1 MRLAGH
7 VARRWRK
14 DMHTGF
20 GGKPVGMRLLVRH
33 RRRWENNTEGNVDK
47 WDGRVWTGLNWLRV
61 GTSGG
66 LL

>member
-1 MRLAGH
+1 MWH
-7 VARRWRK
+7 VDGEKICVRVFVGERA
-14 DMHTGF
+14 
-20 GGKPVGMRLLVRH
+20 GMRLFVRH
-33 RRRWENNTEGNVDK
+33 RRRWENNTEANVEK

>member
-1 MRLAGH
+1 
-7 VARRWRK
+7 
-14 DMHTGF
+14 MHTGF